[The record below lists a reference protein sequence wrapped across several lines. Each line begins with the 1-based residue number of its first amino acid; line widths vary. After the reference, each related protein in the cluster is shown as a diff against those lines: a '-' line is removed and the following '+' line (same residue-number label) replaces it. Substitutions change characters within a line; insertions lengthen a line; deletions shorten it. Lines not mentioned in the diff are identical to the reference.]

1 MYYKHPEGRDLT
13 RRLIDSTDVLIEN
26 FRPGVMEAWE
36 LGPDAFKQSNPGL
49 VYARISGFG
58 QTGPYANKPGFAS
71 VCEGMS
77 GFRYVNGFPNQAPVR
92 PNLSI
97 GDRDRKSVV

>member
-1 MYYKHPEGRDLT
+1 MN
-13 RRLIDSTDVLIEN
+13 V
-26 FRPGVMEAWE
+26 WE
-36 LGPDAFKQSNPGL
+36 LGPDAFQQSNPGL

-58 QTGPYANKPGFAS
+58 KTGPYANKPGFDS

-97 GDRDRKSVV
+97 CDSITGLHAELGIVFVLFVRTVLGESGGLVMLLIC